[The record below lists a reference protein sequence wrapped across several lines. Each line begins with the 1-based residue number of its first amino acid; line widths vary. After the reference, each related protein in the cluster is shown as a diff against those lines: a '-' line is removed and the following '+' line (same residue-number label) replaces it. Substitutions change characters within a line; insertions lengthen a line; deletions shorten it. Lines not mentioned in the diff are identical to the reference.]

1 MIVTRPGGGTENSN
15 LLNLNFPI
23 LFKKSMSRFY
33 GFILLALLLVGCS
46 TEPEQQASKT
56 ANPEDKKA
64 QEMAEKKNILF
75 FGNSLTA
82 GYGLEDPQQ
91 AFPAL
96 IQKKIDSLG
105 LPYKV
110 INAGL
115 SGETTAGGKNRI
127 DWLLKQKV
135 DVFVLELGAN
145 DGLRGIPVA
154 ETEKN
159 LQAIVD
165 KVRAKYP
172 DAKQLL
178 LGMEVP
184 PNLGNQYVND
194 FRAIFRR
201 VAVRNNMGFVPF
213 LLEGVAGNT
222 TLNLGDGI
230 HPTAKGYEIV
240 AENVWPELLKL
251 LEKDPV

>member
-1 MIVTRPGGGTENSN
+1 M
-15 LLNLNFPI
+15 
-23 LFKKSMSRFY
+23 
-33 GFILLALLLVGCS
+33 
-46 TEPEQQASKT
+46 Q
-56 ANPEDKKA
+56 
-64 QEMAEKKNILF
+64 EKKNILF

-82 GYGLEDPQQ
+82 GYGLDDPAD
-91 AFPAL
+91 AFPSI
-96 IQKKIDSLG
+96 IQQKIDSLE

-115 SGETTAGGKNRI
+115 SGETTASGKNRI

-154 ETEKN
+154 ETSRN

-165 KVRAKYP
+165 KVKAKYP
-172 DAKQLL
+172 DAEMVL

-184 PNLGNQYVND
+184 PNMGDRYVME
-194 FRAIFRR
+194 FRAIFRK
-201 VAVRNNMGFVPF
+201 VAEKNDMAFVPF

-222 TLNLGDGI
+222 TLNLQDGI
-230 HPTAKGYEIV
+230 HPTAKGYKIV
-240 AENVWPELLKL
+240 AENVWDVLKNVL
-251 LEKDPV
+251 KEN